1 MHEGGGNFG
10 QYLKWGGTDRRGRG
24 NKQFKK
30 GGKLG
35 QGVGTLKTGGRN
47 ALKNYAYIVVRG
59 TITITGSGADDA
71 IKQLDERNKGVTY
84 KSCTPFTDCISKIN
98 NTQIDNAKDVDVVRL
113 TYNLV
118 KYSHSY
124 S

>member
-1 MHEGGGNFG
+1 M
-10 QYLKWGGTDRRGRG
+10 
-24 NKQFKK
+24 
-30 GGKLG
+30 
-35 QGVGTLKTGGRN
+35 GTLKTGGWN

-59 TITITGSGADDA
+59 TITITGAGADDA
-71 IKQLDERNKGVTY
+71 IKQLDERDKGVTY
-84 KSCTPFTDCISKIN
+84 KSCTPYTDCISKIN